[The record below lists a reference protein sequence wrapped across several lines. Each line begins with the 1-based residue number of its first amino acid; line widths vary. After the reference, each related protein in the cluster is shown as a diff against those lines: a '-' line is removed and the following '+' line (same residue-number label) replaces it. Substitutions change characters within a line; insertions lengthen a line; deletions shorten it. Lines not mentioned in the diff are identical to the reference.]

1 MAKIHSVYACSACG
15 STHPRWLGK
24 CPECGG
30 WNTLA
35 EETRPQGRKE
45 SVRLSLKRRPEFL
58 ADIDSRKARSRSTGI
73 PEFDRAIGGGLVAGS
88 ISLLAGEPGIGK
100 STLILQ
106 VADRFGSSAGPVV
119 YATGEESLGQI
130 KRRAERLGIEG
141 INVAL
146 LSSTDLEE
154 IQAAVTD
161 IKPSLLIVD
170 SVQTTASSH
179 LESPA
184 GSVAQVRA
192 VAQALSAT
200 AKPAETAVM
209 LIGHVTKDGNLAG
222 PKVLEHLVD
231 SVLTLESDSSRQ
243 YRILRATKNRFGA
256 TEEVGLFEMTSAGMV
271 PVADPSHLFLTED
284 DNSKVGSVVVSAV
297 EGSRPLLFDLQALV
311 APPGFSTSQRVARGF
326 DGRRLAMLL
335 AVAERKGGLKLSDRD
350 VFINVTG
357 GLTIDEP
364 ALDLGVIMALS
375 SSFHDRVV
383 PNRTIVVG
391 EVGLGGEV
399 RAVSRLSSR
408 LAEAARLG
416 FKNAVIPM
424 ANKELKH
431 KGGQGLK
438 ITRVTSVTDAI
449 RWLDAT

>member
-1 MAKIHSVYACSACG
+1 MAKIHSIYACSACG
-15 STHPRWLGK
+15 STHPKWLGK
-24 CPECGG
+24 CPECGE
-30 WNTLA
+30 WDTLT
-35 EETRPQGRKE
+35 EESRPQSRKA
-45 SVRLSLKRRPEFL
+45 SVRLSLKRRPEYL
-58 ADIDSRKARSRSTGI
+58 SDIDSRIARTRPTGI

-88 ISLLAGEPGIGK
+88 ISILGGEPGIGK

-106 VADRFGSSAGPVV
+106 VADRFGSNSGPVV

-130 KRRAERLGIEG
+130 KRRAERLGVEG
-141 INVAL
+141 SNVAL
-146 LSSTDLEE
+146 ISSTNLEE

-161 IKPSLLIVD
+161 IKPALLIVD

-184 GSVAQVRA
+184 GSVAQIRA
-192 VAQALSAT
+192 VAQVLSAT
-200 AKPAETAVM
+200 AKPSETAVM

-231 SVLTLESDSSRQ
+231 AVLTLESDSSRQ
-243 YRILRATKNRFGA
+243 YRLLRATKNRFGA
-256 TEEVGLFEMTSAGMV
+256 TDEVGLFEMTSAGMV
-271 PVADPSHLFLTED
+271 AVDDPSHLFLTED
-284 DNSKVGSVVVSAV
+284 DNSKVGSVVVSTV

-311 APPGFSTSQRVARGF
+311 APPGFSTPQRVARGF

-364 ALDLGVIMALS
+364 ALDLGIIMALS
-375 SSFHDRVV
+375 SSFHDRIV
-383 PNRTIVVG
+383 PTRTIVVG

-399 RAVSRLSSR
+399 RAVSRLSKR
-408 LAEAARLG
+408 LGEAARLG

-424 ANKELKH
+424 ANKELQTE
-431 KGGQGLK
+431 GGQGLR
-438 ITRVTSVTDAI
+438 ITRVASVTDAI